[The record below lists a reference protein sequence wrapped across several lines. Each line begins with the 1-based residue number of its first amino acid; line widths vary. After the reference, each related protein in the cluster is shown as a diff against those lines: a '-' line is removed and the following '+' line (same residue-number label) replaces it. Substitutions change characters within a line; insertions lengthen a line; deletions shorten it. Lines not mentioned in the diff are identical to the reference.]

1 MEKKM
6 KKTIIL
12 LTLFTLMLSACAGGT
27 SADLSGEWKLVSY
40 GDAANPT
47 PALPDV
53 DTSLSFGEDDKFGGT
68 VGCNS
73 FGADVTREGDMLKF
87 GTTVATMMFCEASM
101 DQETAVLGVLNEG
114 TFSLSLSGERLTLT
128 SEDGAS
134 VIVLERK

>member
-1 MEKKM
+1 M
-6 KKTIIL
+6 KKIAL
-12 LTLFTLMLSACAGGT
+12 LTLTLTALMGMMLAACGGAT
-27 SADLSGEWKLVSY
+27 ADLSGEWKLVSY

-53 DTSLSFGEDDKFGGT
+53 DTSLSFGEDDTFGGT

-73 FGADVTREGDMLKF
+73 FGADVTREGDTLKF

-114 TFSLSLSGERLTLT
+114 TFSLSLSGNQLTLT